1 MKLTKTYVSSASNIE
16 PESPM
21 GIVAKFIGEYHGGTA
36 YSGGELN
43 DGRTFQ
49 KLEYMNPVALD
60 KKTVADMMTALR
72 DAGYEVM
79 NVMMKAGKFAGVM
92 VAHHLD
98 SERADEQEFDADDEQ
113 EFDADDGQWIL
124 EQLFDNGAIDE
135 IKPLVDMAHVDS
147 DEIDFELENI
157 RDMGNGWVQFTLS
170 GYHGQD
176 AFESQIQLNMD
187 NPDTYV
193 LL

>member
-1 MKLTKTYVSSASNIE
+1 MKHTKTYVSSASNIE

-21 GIVAKFIGEYHGGTA
+21 GIISKFIGEYHGGTV
-36 YSGGELN
+36 YSGGNLD
-43 DGRTFQ
+43 DGRFYQ
-49 KLEYMNPVALD
+49 KLEYLAPIALD
-60 KKTVADMMTALR
+60 KKTVADMRQAFQK
-72 DAGYEVM
+72 AGYDVM
-79 NVMMKAGKFAGVM
+79 DIIMKDGKFAGVT
-92 VAHHLD
+92 VAHYLN
-98 SERADEQEFDADDEQ
+98 SERADEQGFDT
-113 EFDADDGQWIL
+113 DDGQWIL
-124 EQLFDNGAIDE
+124 EQLFDNGCIDE
-135 IKPLVDMAHVDS
+135 IKPLVDMAHVDN

>member
-1 MKLTKTYVSSASNIE
+1 
-16 PESPM
+16 
-21 GIVAKFIGEYHGGTA
+21 
-36 YSGGELN
+36 
-43 DGRTFQ
+43 
-49 KLEYMNPVALD
+49 MNPIALD

-72 DAGYEVM
+72 DAGYDVM
-79 NVMMKAGKFAGVM
+79 NVMMKDGKFAGIT
-92 VAHHLD
+92 VAQYD
-98 SERADEQEFDADDEQ
+98 DQGADNGQ

-135 IKPLVDMAHVDS
+135 IKRLLDMTSVDN

-157 RDMGNGWVQFTLS
+157 RDMGNGWVQFTLN

-176 AFESQIQLNMD
+176 AFESEIQLNMD

>member
-1 MKLTKTYVSSASNIE
+1 MKYTKTCISSASNIE

-21 GIVAKFIGEYHGGTA
+21 GIVSKFIGDYHGGTVW
-36 YSGGELN
+36 SGGELN
-43 DGRTFQ
+43 DGRSYQ
-49 KLEYMNPVALD
+49 KLEYMAPIALD
-60 KKTVADMMTALR
+60 KKTLADMERVLQNV
-72 DAGYEVM
+72 GY
-79 NVMMKAGKFAGVM
+79 NVMDIILKDGKFAGIT
-92 VAHHLD
+92 VAQYD
-98 SERADEQEFDADDEQ
+98 DEGADDGQ

-135 IKPLVDMAHVDS
+135 IKRLVDMTPVDN

-170 GYHGQD
+170 GYHGRD
-176 AFESQIQLNMD
+176 ALESEIQLNMD

>member
-1 MKLTKTYVSSASNIE
+1 MKHTKTYISSATSIE

-21 GIVAKFIGEYHGGTA
+21 GIVSKFIGDYHGGTVW
-36 YSGGELN
+36 SGGELN
-43 DGRTFQ
+43 DGRSYQ
-49 KLEYMNPVALD
+49 RLEYMAPIALD
-60 KKTVADMMTALR
+60 KKTVANMRQAFQNAEYD
-72 DAGYEVM
+72 VM
-79 NVMMKAGKFAGVM
+79 DIIMKDGKFAGIT
-92 VAHHLD
+92 VAQYD
-98 SERADEQEFDADDEQ
+98 DKGADDGQ
-113 EFDADDGQWIL
+113 QFDADDGQWIL

-135 IKPLVDMAHVDS
+135 IKPLVDMAHVDN

-176 AFESQIQLNMD
+176 AFESEIQLNMD
-187 NPDTYV
+187 DPDTYV

>member
-1 MKLTKTYVSSASNIE
+1 MKHTKTYVSSASNIE

-72 DAGYEVM
+72 DAGYDVM
-79 NVMMKAGKFAGVM
+79 NVMMKDGKFAGVT
-92 VAHHLD
+92 VAHYLN
-98 SERADEQEFDADDEQ
+98 SERADEQG
-113 EFDADDGQWIL
+113 FDADDGQWIL
-124 EQLFDNGAIDE
+124 EQLFDNGCIDE
-135 IKPLVDMAHVDS
+135 IKSLVDMAHVDN

>member
-1 MKLTKTYVSSASNIE
+1 MKHTKTYVSSASNIE

-21 GIVAKFIGEYHGGTA
+21 GIISKFIGEYHGGTV
-36 YSGGELN
+36 YS
-43 DGRTFQ
+43 DGNLDDDRFYQ
-49 KLEYMNPVALD
+49 KLEYLAPIALD
-60 KKTVADMMTALR
+60 KKTVANMKRALQ
-72 DAGYEVM
+72 DAGYDVL
-79 NVMMKAGKFAGVM
+79 NFMMKDGKFAGVI
-92 VAHHLD
+92 VAHYI
-98 SERADEQEFDADDEQ
+98 DEEEANGEEFDAE
-113 EFDADDGQWIL
+113 DGQWIL
-124 EQLFDNGAIDE
+124 EQLFDNGAIDK
-135 IKPLVDMAHVDS
+135 IKPLVDMAHVDN

>member
-1 MKLTKTYVSSASNIE
+1 MEYTKTYISSASSIE

-21 GIVAKFIGEYHGGTA
+21 GIVSRFIGEYHGGTA

-49 KLEYMNPVALD
+49 KLEYMNPIALD
-60 KKTVADMMTALR
+60 KKTVADMMGALR
-72 DAGYEVM
+72 DAGYDVM
-79 NVMMKAGKFAGVM
+79 DIIMKDGKFAGIT
-92 VAHHLD
+92 VAQYD
-98 SERADEQEFDADDEQ
+98 DEGADDGQ

-135 IKPLVDMAHVDS
+135 IKRLVDMAHVDS

-176 AFESQIQLNMD
+176 AFESEIQLNMD

>member
-1 MKLTKTYVSSASNIE
+1 
-16 PESPM
+16 
-21 GIVAKFIGEYHGGTA
+21 
-36 YSGGELN
+36 
-43 DGRTFQ
+43 
-49 KLEYMNPVALD
+49 MNPIALD

-72 DAGYEVM
+72 DAGYDVM
-79 NVMMKAGKFAGVM
+79 NVMMKDGKFAGIT
-92 VAHHLD
+92 VAQYD
-98 SERADEQEFDADDEQ
+98 DQGADNGQ

-135 IKPLVDMAHVDS
+135 IKRLLDMTSVDN

-176 AFESQIQLNMD
+176 AFESEIQLNMD

>member
-1 MKLTKTYVSSASNIE
+1 MKHTRTYISSASNIE

-49 KLEYMNPVALD
+49 KLEYMNPVVLD

-72 DAGYEVM
+72 DAGYDVM
-79 NVMMKAGKFAGVM
+79 NVMMKDGKFAGVT
-92 VAHHLD
+92 VAHYLN
-98 SERADEQEFDADDEQ
+98 SERADEQG
-113 EFDADDGQWIL
+113 FDADDGQWIL
-124 EQLFDNGAIDE
+124 EQLFDNGCIDE
-135 IKPLVDMAHVDS
+135 IKPLVDMAHVDN

-157 RDMGNGWVQFTLS
+157 KDMGNGWVQFTLN

-176 AFESQIQLNMD
+176 AFECDVQLNMD
-187 NPDTYV
+187 DPDTYV